1 VPREELLERVSNVG
15 AVMQYELEVLC
26 AEYPGLI
33 ANARSN
39 CQLTKIKINF
49 FSFTLDDES

>member
-33 ANARSN
+33 ANARS
-39 CQLTKIKINF
+39 LVNF
-49 FSFTLDDES
+49 HFSLSP